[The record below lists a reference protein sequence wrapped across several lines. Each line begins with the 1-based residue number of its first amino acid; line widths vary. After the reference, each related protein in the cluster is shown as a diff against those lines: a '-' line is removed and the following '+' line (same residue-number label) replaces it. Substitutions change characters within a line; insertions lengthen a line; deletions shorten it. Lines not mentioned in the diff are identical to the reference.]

1 MTTQGV
7 MRAVSM
13 TGESMTTAV
22 VIKATLT
29 ITANAMTARAATKA
43 EWTLPDEFTTA
54 MDVIKAASIPMVVT
68 TTAQVVTSVEKI
80 RAADIMTRPV
90 VIKGKF
96 DND

>member
-1 MTTQGV
+1 
-7 MRAVSM
+7 M

-22 VIKATLT
+22 VIRATLT
-29 ITANAMTARAATKA
+29 ITANVMTARAATKA

-68 TTAQVVTSVEKI
+68 TTALVVTSVEKI

-96 DND
+96 DNN